1 MRIIAIIILYFI
13 SNSLVR
19 AQFEMSLTGLEPFK
33 PGENL
38 KYSIKYGPIHGGDA
52 FIELKLVKH
61 ENKSVY
67 NAKMLAK
74 TVGLAERL
82 FRVREHYESYFHR
95 KTCIPV
101 KSIRDVREG
110 NYTAHD
116 EAVFN
121 VKDSTLYSLKSDS
134 VIKVPPEIRD
144 MVTALYFVRSLDY
157 SELNQGDTL
166 KLVTFFD
173 NDIFPFPLRYRGKE
187 ILKTKFGK
195 MQCLRFDPVVE
206 TGRIFESEDD
216 MIIWFSDDK
225 NLIPVKVRFE
235 LIVGSIKCDLV
246 EYSGLKYPL
255 ATLKD

>member
-1 MRIIAIIILYFI
+1 MRIITITILCII
-13 SNSLVR
+13 SNSLAH

-33 PGENL
+33 AGENL

-52 FIELKLVKH
+52 FVELKLVKH
-61 ENKSVY
+61 ENRSVY
-67 NAKMLAK
+67 NSKMLAK
-74 TVGLAERL
+74 TVGIAEKL
-82 FRVREHYESYFHR
+82 FKVREHYESYFHR
-95 KTCIPV
+95 KTCIPI

-116 EAVFN
+116 EAVFTLE
-121 VKDSTLYSLKSDS
+121 DSTLYSFKSDS
-134 VIKVPPEIRD
+134 VIKVPPEILD

-157 SELNQGDTL
+157 SKLNMGDTL

-195 MQCLRFDPVVE
+195 IQCLRFDPIVE
-206 TGRIFESEDD
+206 TGRIFASEDD
-216 MIIWFSDDK
+216 MVIWFSDDK
-225 NLIPVKVRFE
+225 NLVPIKVKFE

-255 ATLKD
+255 VTVKE